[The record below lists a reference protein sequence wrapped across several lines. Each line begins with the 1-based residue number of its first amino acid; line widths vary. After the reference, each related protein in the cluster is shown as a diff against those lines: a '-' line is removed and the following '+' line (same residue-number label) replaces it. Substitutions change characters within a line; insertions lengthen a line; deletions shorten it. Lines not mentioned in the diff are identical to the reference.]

1 MIDKHRIENEGWINA
16 RKEELKEER
25 KQLEIDKVSVPLFL
39 LFFGRRW
46 SGKLRYRCLLPLE
59 RWRVNLV
66 PRAFPSEKIPGH
78 EVRCWC
84 GQTRQICKKL
94 NHLLILRL
102 NR

>member
-46 SGKLRYRCLLPLE
+46 SGKLRYRCLLLLK
-59 RWRVNLV
+59 RWLSTSC
-66 PRAFPSEKIPGH
+66 PGLFPHKKFLGTRLDVGV
-78 EVRCWC
+78 VR
-84 GQTRQICKKL
+84 RDRFAK
-94 NHLLILRL
+94 N
-102 NR
+102 